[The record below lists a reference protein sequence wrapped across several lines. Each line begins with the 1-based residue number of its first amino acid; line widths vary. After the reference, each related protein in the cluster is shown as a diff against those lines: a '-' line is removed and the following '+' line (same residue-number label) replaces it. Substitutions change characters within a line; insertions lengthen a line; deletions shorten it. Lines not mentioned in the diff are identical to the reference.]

1 MKLAV
6 LSAAVVAHVL
16 RQYLTNTTLISSIMS
31 NIYMTSDHL
40 EDENIFP
47 KVCKVNVP
55 SIDPENY
62 EGPMFPIR
70 MSTEPQIYREVET
83 EVVLYVLNTYAGHE
97 AVELLYSNM
106 VALQHL
112 ADHDEG
118 CEWLNFEEIWM
129 PMEPEPDTAPPPE
142 VLLGA
147 EGAEGAE
154 GADLKAESVAQE
166 EIAPDLEPDPDP
178 EPEPEPDPDPQE
190 MPDYI
195 KTIALAGAATPDQLV
210 SLMSNHYER

>member
-1 MKLAV
+1 
-6 LSAAVVAHVL
+6 
-16 RQYLTNTTLISSIMS
+16 
-31 NIYMTSDHL
+31 MTSDHL

-83 EVVLYVLNTYAGHE
+83 EVVLYVLNTYAGPE

-147 EGAEGAE
+147 DPEAET
-154 GADLKAESVAQE
+154 ESVVQE
-166 EIAPDLEPDPDP
+166 EIVPNPEPEP

>member
-83 EVVLYVLNTYAGHE
+83 EVVLYVLNTYAGPE

-147 EGAEGAE
+147 DPEAET
-154 GADLKAESVAQE
+154 ESVVQE
-166 EIAPDLEPDPDP
+166 EIVPNPEPEP

>member
-6 LSAAVVAHVL
+6 ISAAVVAHVL

-62 EGPMFPIR
+62 EGPMSPIR

-106 VALQHL
+106 VALQQL

-129 PMEPEPDTAPPPE
+129 PIEPEPDTAPPPD
-142 VLLGA
+142 VLLGT
-147 EGAEGAE
+147 ED
-154 GADLKAESVAQE
+154 ADPEVSPESVVQE
-166 EIAPDLEPDPDP
+166 EIAPDPEPEP

-195 KTIALAGAATPDQLV
+195 KTIALAGAVTPDQLV